1 MGSSK
6 IQQLQPRH
14 TDSKRQGIDLLIA
27 DESYMHCQL
36 LKAAFRYRSSFRV
49 VASAVS
55 RQEIIGAMNSRN
67 VDIALINES
76 LQEGPLTG
84 FGVLSELHS
93 LFPKTRVIAMLKSA
107 NEDLVIDAFRAGVK
121 GVFCRAEPLHVICK
135 CISAVHEGKI
145 WANSSQLSAV
155 LDAFAGASPLRLA
168 NSQES
173 ARRLTKREKDVVRLV
188 VEGYT
193 NRQAAEKLGLTEH
206 TVSNYLFRTY
216 EKLGISSRVELVLYA
231 LKSPQPRS
239 SHVDSDCQEL
249 FPQFL
254 AT

>member
-1 MGSSK
+1 MASSK
-6 IQQLQPRH
+6 VQPGY
-14 TDSKRQGIDLLIA
+14 TGSKRQMVELLIA
-27 DESYMHCQL
+27 DESFMHCQL

-55 RQEIIGAMNSRN
+55 RQEILGAMHSRT

-84 FGVLSELHS
+84 FGVLSEVHS
-93 LFPKTRVIAMLKSA
+93 LFPKTRLIALLKSA
-107 NEDLVIDAFRAGVK
+107 REDLVIDAFRAGVK
-121 GVFCRAEPLHVICK
+121 GVFCRTEPLQVICK
-135 CISAVHEGKI
+135 CVIAVHEGRI

-155 LDAFAGASPLRLA
+155 LDAFSGASPLRLA
-168 NSQES
+168 NSEEI

-206 TVSNYLFRTY
+206 TISNYLFRIY
-216 EKLGISSRVELVLYA
+216 EKLGVSSRVELVLHT
-231 LKSPQPRS
+231 LKNTQPRLS
-239 SHVDSDCQEL
+239 QADSDCQAP
-249 FPQFL
+249 FPQVL
-254 AT
+254 AI